1 MRLNEGEKVYR
12 NLLSF
17 LIKMFFA
24 TLLWVMRV
32 SNQAVIQDQQHFVP
46 IVNALQNWLGVLLPY
61 QGLQQ
66 GLQKLFTNTS
76 VTFSCCHLPYD

>member
-1 MRLNEGEKVYR
+1 
-12 NLLSF
+12 
-17 LIKMFFA
+17 MFFA

-46 IVNALQNWLGVLLPY
+46 IVNALQDWLWVLLPY
-61 QGLQQ
+61 Q